1 MRHTRVVVAVV
12 VTAARYERVGVPR
25 WMPWWRRTCAQVRVT
40 HRRGIGGEQGMA
52 QQRPTHVLRCKEY
65 RLVG

>member
-1 MRHTRVVVAVV
+1 MSGCTSLDALVAP
-12 VTAARYERVGVPR
+12 YLC
-25 WMPWWRRTCAQVRVT
+25 TCVRVT

-65 RLVG
+65 RLVGCTTGWASEKGMRLLRP